1 MDSSNG
7 HAPRPGSA
15 YRFLTGRREPL
26 DRICNIIRSRTSQA
40 VFLMAGPGIGKSA
53 LAEAITERLS
63 PEMIV
68 LRIHGSSSLA
78 GVPFGVLTP
87 YTAELTAEDSVSPV
101 AVLRSVWT
109 YFEKLKD
116 GKDTPLLLVVDD
128 AHHLDD
134 ASAGIVADMISAG
147 WASVVAAGR
156 PRPGLPQPLDQLWY
170 DGLADR
176 VDLRPLNR
184 EQIEEVLAH
193 VLDGTVPAGTV
204 DSIWSASGGNPR
216 ILDALLHDAAEQ
228 GILAKRNG
236 IWMLLGPLPS
246 DGAKLTAVVSKDLL
260 RRRPEEQEALKLVAL
275 AEPVS
280 RKVIEDICG
289 AELVR
294 SLLDQQT
301 VVEGSGSPAVLR
313 MWNGVIGDAV
323 RKNVSVSR
331 SLQLLEKLRAQQEA
345 PPSSADGRLRSAEW
359 ALECGLRVADDE
371 LLEAAATAITGYRN
385 ASARMMAAR
394 VQDPILAP
402 HARAIQARALF
413 NEAHYSEAARI
424 LDGCWLE
431 LEDSAEAAHVLL
443 LRTAA
448 HQALGQS
455 MDAIAAESRE
465 LLRQAGRLED
475 LTGSPADPDDAGS
488 GTPGDSPAMQA
499 SRPWQDQMLDLL
511 ELGEAGDYESLA
523 ADVQDIR
530 SRNLGEPVDD
540 ALRAVGLALSSHA
553 LSAAG
558 CGVQGLDAALLAAS
572 ELPLL
577 RDGVFFFNEFVLGR
591 LVTDYLAL
599 GEWESAEREMANY
612 AMEQAAGAA
621 CFGGGLQLLRGYSL
635 LRQGRIERAY
645 QMLLPAVEAL
655 RLNDPLQLF
664 RFGSSL
670 GFYVAARL
678 GDAAQ
683 ARRLELDYKDS
694 TPGAPANELLA
705 KAYAAAAAEY
715 VARDGKGLASI
726 HTLATTTEI
735 LVREGMHLE
744 FLAICWDLGDHSV
757 IPLVRALAG
766 NVEGRWA
773 AAMLTLAGDWET
785 ADADALMDTAANLE
799 AAGFVNL
806 AREAYARASTL
817 LEESGERRR
826 SRQAIALRE
835 KCDHELGERFRE
847 GHFIAAAPAVH
858 LTRREQDIVELAVQG
873 LTDREIAQRLMVSVR
888 TVEGHLYRT
897 YVKLGVRSRD
907 ELASAL
913 PK

>member
-1 MDSSNG
+1 
-7 HAPRPGSA
+7 
-15 YRFLTGRREPL
+15 
-26 DRICNIIRSRTSQA
+26 
-40 VFLMAGPGIGKSA
+40 MAGPGIGKSA
-53 LAEAITERLS
+53 LAEAITDRLS
-63 PEMIV
+63 AEMIV
-68 LRIHGSSSLA
+68 LRIHGSSSLS

-116 GKDTPLLLVVDD
+116 GKDIPLLLVVDD
-128 AHHLDD
+128 AHHLDE

-193 VLDGTVPAGTV
+193 VLDGTVPTGTV
-204 DSIWSASGGNPR
+204 DSIWNASGGNPR

-228 GILAKRNG
+228 GVLAKRNG

-246 DGAKLTAVVSKDLL
+246 NGAKLTAVVSKDLL

-275 AEPVS
+275 AEPVG

-294 SLLDQQT
+294 SLLDQQI

-313 MWNGVIGDAV
+313 MWNGIIGEAL
-323 RKNVSVSR
+323 RKSVSVSR
-331 SLQLLEKLRAQQEA
+331 SLQLLERLRAQQEV
-345 PPSSADGRLRSAEW
+345 PPSTAEGRLRAAEW
-359 ALECGLRVADDE
+359 ALECGLRVADND
-371 LLEAAATAITGYRN
+371 LLDAAGTALAGYRN
-385 ASARMMAAR
+385 GSARTMAAR

-413 NEAHYSEAARI
+413 NEAHYAEAANV
-424 LDGCWLE
+424 LNACWLE
-431 LEDSAEAAHVLL
+431 VADPAEAAHLLL
-443 LRTAA
+443 LRVAA
-448 HQALGQS
+448 YQALGRPVA
-455 MDAIAAESRE
+455 AIAAQSRE
-465 LLRQAGRLED
+465 LLRHAGLLE
-475 LTGSPADPDDAGS
+475 APDAK
-488 GTPGDSPAMQA
+488 TGDSAVA
-499 SRPWQDQMLDLL
+499 SPPLPWQEEMLHLL
-511 ELGEAGDYESLA
+511 ELGEAGDHNALGSA
-523 ADVQDIR
+523 VQDIR
-530 SRNLGEPVDD
+530 NRTFEQPVHD
-540 ALRAVGLALSSHA
+540 ALRAVGLALHSHA

-558 CGVQGLDAALLAAS
+558 RGVQGLDAALLAAS
-572 ELPLL
+572 ELPSL

-591 LVTDYLAL
+591 LVADYLAM
-599 GEWESAEREMANY
+599 GEWESAERELANY

-621 CFGGGLQLLRGYSL
+621 CFSGGVQLLRGYSL

-683 ARRLELDYKDS
+683 AKRLELDFKDS
-694 TPGAPANELLA
+694 TPGTPANELLA

-715 VARDGKGLASI
+715 EARDGKGLASI
-726 HTLATTTEI
+726 HTLATTPG
-735 LVREGMHLE
+735 VSAREGMNLE

-757 IPLVRALAG
+757 IPLVLAIAG

-773 AAMLTLAGDWET
+773 AAMLTLARHWESE
-785 ADADALMDTAANLE
+785 DADALMVTAANLE
-799 AAGFVNL
+799 ATGFVNL

-817 LEESGERRR
+817 LEQSGERRR

-847 GHFIAAAPAVH
+847 GHFIAASPAVH